1 MRKLLYIVLILA
13 LALGVWL
20 YMDKKVNEVNLNL
33 LGTEATQDEV
43 VVESPML
50 GGLFRSGGKVTGRAR
65 GSWYF
70 EATAPVK
77 VAGPSGETLGGGYV
91 TAQGEWM
98 TNDFV
103 PFEGNISFDKGKNKS
118 GYLIFMND
126 NPSGEESRLK
136 YTVVPVDF

>member
-1 MRKLLYIVLILA
+1 MRKILYIVLVLA

-20 YMDKKVNEVNLNL
+20 YMNKKVSKISLNL

-43 VVESPML
+43 VVESP
-50 GGLFRSGGKVTGRAR
+50 RSGDSFQSGDRVTGRAR
-65 GSWYF
+65 GPWYF
-70 EATAPVK
+70 EASAPVK
-77 VAGPSGETLGGGYV
+77 VSGPNGESLGGGYV

-103 PFEGNISFDKGKNKS
+103 PFSGTISFDKGTNKS